1 MTPTYKVIRES
12 YTCLSTWKKV
22 IISVIYLFINII
34 IIIII
39 IIIIVIISDDPKT
52 REARDARSFRFNLV
66 PRVFSFSNMAA
77 TSYTMMPCAPLV
89 LTVDHLRPF
98 ELLTLETAD

>member
-1 MTPTYKVIRES
+1 M
-12 YTCLSTWKKV
+12 
-22 IISVIYLFINII
+22 II

-39 IIIIVIISDDPKT
+39 SEDLKT

-77 TSYTMMPCAPLV
+77 TRYIMMPCAPLV

-98 ELLTLETAD
+98 ELLTVETAD